1 MKDAN
6 VAGGGFEKGKQ
17 RGGLMMVERKSEL
30 KDFTD
35 LESGGS
41 CLSQQEANL
50 CRFNG
55 DLALKPLLPQNPNPS
70 PIIKSAEPCKQERL
84 VSLDVFRGMTV
95 VAMIV
100 VDYLGGV
107 WSTLNH
113 SPWDGITFA
122 DFVVPAFLFIVGV
135 SLSLT
140 YKALESKR
148 GALRKIVLR
157 ALKIFVLGLILQGGY
172 IHGVKDL
179 SYGVDLQH
187 LRIMGVLQRIA
198 IAYIIVALFEVC
210 LSNRRI
216 MADANESFFGIVK
229 IYRWQWI
236 AAFSLA
242 SLYVI
247 LLYGL
252 YVPDW
257 HFEYIT
263 DANTSSTLVV
273 KCNVRGSMSP
283 GCNAVGYV
291 DRLIMGVSHLYGKLP
306 PYRRTQECSVNSP
319 LSGPLPVNAP
329 AWCLASFDPE
339 GLLSSIPAIV
349 TCFIGA
355 HYGHVLLHMKGH
367 KRQLW
372 NWTASGFVMLFVG
385 LLLEVAGMPV
395 NKQLYTLS
403 YTLVTGGAVALAFC
417 ATFVLVDI
425 YKWRSSTA
433 VFKLV
438 GAHSLMIYALLASDV
453 LPVLLHGLYWKNPS
467 NNVIQILIRS
477 LGF

>member
-1 MKDAN
+1 MKQTKAS
-6 VAGGGFEKGKQ
+6 VGGFSKDNQE
-17 RGGLMMVERKSEL
+17 GGLLMQERKITL
-30 KDFTD
+30 KEFTD
-35 LESGGS
+35 LEAGEG
-41 CLSQQEANL
+41 CVLQQEANL

-55 DLALKPLLPQNPNPS
+55 DLAAKPLLPSNPNP
-70 PIIKSAEPCKQERL
+70 KSAEPCRQERL

-95 VAMIV
+95 VAMIL
-100 VDYLGGV
+100 VDYGGGA
-107 WSTLNH
+107 LPAINH

-140 YKALESKR
+140 HKAMEDKR
-148 GALRKIVLR
+148 KASRKITLR
-157 ALKIFVLGLILQGGY
+157 ALKICVIGLILQGGY

-179 SYGVDLQH
+179 SYGVDLQF

-198 IAYIIVALFEVC
+198 IAFIIVAFFEVF
-210 LSNRRI
+210 LSNRQ

-229 IYRWQWI
+229 IYRWQWV
-236 AAFSLA
+236 AVFVLAVLYLGFS
-242 SLYVI
+242 
-247 LLYGL
+247 YGL

-257 HFEYIT
+257 HFEYLSDT
-263 DANTSSTLVV
+263 GAASTLLV

-283 GCNAVGYV
+283 GCNAVGYL
-291 DRLIMGVSHLYGKLP
+291 DRLIMGISHLYKRP
-306 PYRRTQECSVNSP
+306 AYRRAQECSVNSP
-319 LSGPLPVNAP
+319 LTGPLPANAP
-329 AWCLASFDPE
+329 AWCFAPFDPE

-367 KRQLW
+367 KRHLLH
-372 NWTASGFVMLFVG
+372 WTASGFVMLFAG
-385 LLLEVAGMPV
+385 LLLEVAGMPL

-403 YTLVTGGAVALAFC
+403 YTFVTGGAVALAFS

-425 YKWRSSTA
+425 CKWRSSTA
-433 VFKLV
+433 FFKFV
-438 GAHSLMIYALLASDV
+438 GAHALMIYALLASDV
-453 LPVLLHGLYWKNPS
+453 LPVLLQGIYWKSPN
-467 NNVIQILIRS
+467 NNVILIILKG